1 MMNPEMIRKIDAILA
16 RIKDPESG
24 LSLDRLGVVTRVR
37 YNEMKREMYL
47 FTDFTDHFPGCFT
60 CRAIALAITSSL
72 MRDLKR
78 EFEKEFPDISI
89 EFV

>member
-1 MMNPEMIRKIDAILA
+1 MDPEMTRKIDAILA

-37 YNEMKREMYL
+37 YNEERQVMYL
-47 FTDFTDHFPGCFT
+47 FTDFLSHLPNCAT
-60 CRAIALAITSSL
+60 CRGIAGAIISSL
-72 MRDLKR
+72 MKSLKE
-78 EFEKEFPDISI
+78 EFEKEFPDITI